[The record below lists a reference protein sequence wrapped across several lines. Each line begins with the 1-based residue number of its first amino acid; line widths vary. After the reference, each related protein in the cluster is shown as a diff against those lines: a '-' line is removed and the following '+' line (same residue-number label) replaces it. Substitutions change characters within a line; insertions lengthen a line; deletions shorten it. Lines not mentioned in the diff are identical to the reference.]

1 MQLRFLQIPEDMER
15 ISQVFFPQISST
27 KAVPQRIA
35 HRYQI
40 AAQRRSGVIPSA
52 VLPVNPSIVPKITA
66 LMATKVENHANGIG
80 LAFRNLLRATKR

>member
-1 MQLRFLQIPEDMER
+1 MRKMLKKLG
-15 ISQVFFPQISST
+15 V
-27 KAVPQRIA
+27 
-35 HRYQI
+35 
-40 AAQRRSGVIPSA
+40 VIPSA